1 MRTNREA
8 RAGNPQT
15 EPCRSSSSTKT
26 LHVLHAFMAMSM
38 IAGGVLTVFVV
49 AQAPGF
55 RFESVQ
61 PAELS
66 AAATFVNAWADVDND
81 GDVDLFVGLNGAGNR
96 LYRNDRGRLTDVAA
110 SMALADARPTRAA
123 AFGDFDADGDPD
135 LMLGFAPGAG
145 SVLRLMRHTGQRF
158 EDVTEGAGLTM
169 AAGAVRQPVWIDVD
183 GDDDLDLF
191 VAFRDRANALF
202 RNDAGRFTDIAPQV
216 GLADARKTV
225 GAVWFDFDEDG
236 DFDVYVANM
245 DGDANG
251 LFRNE
256 GGVRFVDVAA
266 DTGLAWGGRTPRD
279 PANGTVRPCLADVDN
294 DGRLDLFTAN
304 YGKNGLFL
312 ARGGG
317 RFEDVS
323 EAWGIGIDAR
333 YDTCAFE
340 DADNDG
346 DLDLYVN
353 GTVTGGVSHRDYL
366 FRNVGGRFEDATP
379 DILRG
384 LDADHGAAWADF
396 DRDGDSDLALTGAG
410 AAVMPLLFRNLAPA
424 AAGRQSLSVRVV
436 GTANRSIRAG
446 AVVRV
451 LSWSARAADRR
462 VLGTRVVDAGSGYN
476 AQNDMPLHVSVPA
489 GAAVCVDVQY
499 PRAGRVLRSPCTR
512 IDPRDWRGRDYV
524 VAVTTSTPPAGP
536 IR

>member
-1 MRTNREA
+1 MKSA
-8 RAGNPQT
+8 KVKA
-15 EPCRSSSSTKT
+15 
-26 LHVLHAFMAMSM
+26 L
-38 IAGGVLTVFVV
+38 IAGGVLTAFLS
-49 AQAPGF
+49 AQAPAF

-66 AAATFVNAWADVDND
+66 AAASFVNAWADVDSD

-96 LYRNDRGRLTDVAA
+96 LYRNDRGRLIDVAA
-110 SMALADARPTRAA
+110 AMGLADARPTRAA

-135 LMLGFAPGAG
+135 LLLGFAPGAG
-145 SVLRLMRHTGQRF
+145 SVLRLLRNDGPRF
-158 EDVTEGAGLTM
+158 EEVTEAAGLTM

-202 RNDAGRFTDIAPQV
+202 RNDAGRFTDIAAQA
-216 GLADARKTV
+216 GLADARKSV

-236 DFDVYVANM
+236 DLDVYVANM

-256 GGVRFVDVAA
+256 GGGRFLDVAA
-266 DTGLAWGGRTPRD
+266 DAGLAWGGRAPRD

-312 ARGGG
+312 ARGNG
-317 RFEDVS
+317 RFEDVA
-323 EAWGIGIDAR
+323 EAWGIAIDAR
-333 YDTCAFE
+333 FDTCAFA
-340 DADNDG
+340 DVDNDG
-346 DLDLYVN
+346 DVDLYVN

-379 DILRG
+379 EILRG
-384 LDADHGAAWADF
+384 LDADHGAAWADV
-396 DRDGDSDLALTGAG
+396 DRDGDPDLALTGAG
-410 AAVMPLLFRNLAPA
+410 AALMPLLFRNLAPA

-436 GTANRSIRAG
+436 GAANRATRAG
-446 AVVRV
+446 ARVRV
-451 LSWSARAADRR
+451 WSWSTRAADRR
-462 VLGTRVVDAGSGYN
+462 VLGTRVVDSGSGYN
-476 AQNDMPLHVSVPA
+476 AQNDMPLHFSVPA
-489 GAAVCVDVQY
+489 TAPICVDVEF
-499 PRAGRVLRSPCTR
+499 PRAGRVLRSPCAQLN
-512 IDPRDWRGRDYV
+512 PRDWRGRDYV
-524 VAVTTSTPPAGP
+524 AVVVPSPSPSGP
-536 IR
+536 SR